1 MGRSIAFV
9 FLHVNT
15 FAMLFL
21 ITIAFMDE
29 FKDRVRHERIKRGLS
44 QLDLAKRIGRK
55 HQSYIA
61 NIESGRNKTSRDLLK
76 LAKVFCVYPLWLDKG
91 TGPKDLDSGAALN
104 EDGIYVSDPRIV
116 AIVRML
122 QQEEAPYLVEKI
134 QKDLDADIELMRAA
148 TARAKANDC

>member
-1 MGRSIAFV
+1 MTTLAKRLTA
-9 FLHVNT
+9 
-15 FAMLFL
+15 
-21 ITIAFMDE
+21 E
-29 FKDRVRHERIKRGLS
+29 RHLAGLS
-44 QLDLAKRIGRK
+44 QAALAKKAGCS
-55 HQSYIA
+55 QA
-61 NIESGRNKTSRDLLK
+61 TVADIERGRNSESTK
-76 LAKVFCVYPLWLDKG
+76 LARIAAALGLHAVWLQRG
-91 TGPKDLDSGAALN
+91 TGPKHTGGNSPIN